1 VREDN
6 VPLSRLIDQI
16 NERFGEDLNEADRLF
31 FDQIT
36 EAAALI
42 DRLTQAAQT
51 NPIDKFQLV
60 FDRVLESLFIE
71 RMELNEDLFARY
83 MNDPEFKELVSQW
96 LGQQVYARIP
106 KNISYR
112 SPKTLYKS

>member
-1 VREDN
+1 MRQAIKEGFIMDVLKNYFVNDPEEIREAFKVYFDGA
-6 VPLSRLIDQI
+6 IM
-16 NERFGEDLNEADRLF
+16 GEEVD
-31 FDQIT
+31 IT

-51 NPIDKFQLV
+51 NPIEKFQLV

-96 LGQQVYARIP
+96 LGQQV
-106 KNISYR
+106 
-112 SPKTLYKS
+112 